1 MRKVILYIFGI
12 FSLLSCGGGG
22 HNGGD
27 SPSGGS
33 EYLNVSSVD
42 ITGDQT
48 NSTLTISASQNC
60 EWVISWSDAWISSI
74 SPTKGRGDGT
84 ATITTTI
91 NPSSTASRTAVIRI
105 SNVSGTIV
113 RNVTI
118 TQSPSKEFV
127 ELSASS
133 LTFASAADSQEV
145 TISSN
150 THWTITGGASWITTN
165 KTEGDNNG
173 VVRISTEE
181 NSSKDSREVVLT
193 ISGSGG
199 TSKQLTI
206 KQAGATHTTLSIPQ
220 ITDITQTSAVVGFS
234 YDSSNTVTTYG
245 VCYGT
250 SDDPT
255 IENSTNISK
264 AGSETQGPP
273 SIQLTELSPSMT
285 YYVCAYVVNADGIKY
300 SNSVSFT
307 TASDWPGGDDNNR
320 PNI

>member
-1 MRKVILYIFGI
+1 MKRFAQYLICI
-12 FSLLSCGGGG
+12 SCLLSCGGGSG
-22 HNGGD
+22 ED

-48 NSTLTISASQNC
+48 NSALTISASQNC

-91 NPSSTASRTAVIRI
+91 NPSSTASRTAVIKI
-105 SNVSGTIV
+105 CNVSGTIV

-127 ELSASS
+127 ELSSSS

-181 NSSKDSREVVLT
+181 NSSKDNREVVLT

-250 SDDPT
+250 SDNPT

-264 AGSETQGPP
+264 AGSETQGTP
-273 SIQLTELSPSMT
+273 SIQLTELSPSTT
-285 YYVCAYVVNADGIKY
+285 YYVRAYVVNADGIKY
-300 SNSVSFT
+300 SNNVSFT
-307 TASDWPGGDDNNR
+307 TASDWPGEDDNNR